1 MKINCL
7 LASTFCLLI
16 SIVSAQPTLEW
27 AKSSGGSG
35 YDFAYSSDVDANGNM
50 YNTGVFQNTAD
61 FDPGAGIYNLTSSG
75 EYDIIIQ
82 KLDINGNFIWAKS
95 LGSSLT
101 DRGLEIMVAQS
112 GDVYITGYFQGTVDF
127 NPGAGSANLTSSGL
141 EDAFLLKLDAN
152 GNYLWS
158 QKMSSSTTA
167 KGYSIVED
175 NLGNVLVS
183 GFLAGN
189 YFIQKF
195 NSSGSTI
202 WVKSLAPSQ
211 LSSTNIA
218 IALDNNN
225 NIYLTGGFLSTM
237 DADPG
242 VGVVN
247 LVSLGGWDIFFIKLD
262 NNGDFVFA
270 QSLGSTSHDIGRSI
284 AIDNLGNPI
293 IAGSYNATMDFDWGP
308 VVTSSTSLGNSD
320 NFILKLDSSGNYVWH
335 KVFGGSSYETPI
347 DLVLDANNNMY
358 ITGEFTSTTDFDPGV
373 GVSNLTAAGTMLG
386 VDIYILKLTNNGDYS
401 WAVRF
406 GEADVDD
413 SGMSIDLSVTGEIYV
428 SGIYS
433 GTVDFDPGAGT
444 SNLTAAG
451 SYDFCFLKFSECS
464 STSITHDVAT
474 LSPITDECS
483 LAMPVAPSATNNC
496 GVAITGV
503 PDLTFPITTQGT
515 TAVTWTYDDGNGN
528 TSTQMQNVVITDA
541 TPPLA
546 DLANLPDINNTCEVT
561 SLTAPTATDN
571 CAGLLTGSH
580 NASLPITT
588 QGTTTVTWTYN
599 DGNGNTLTQTQNV
612 VITDA
617 TIPLADLAD
626 LPDIND
632 ECEVT
637 PTAPTATDNCSGAI
651 TGTPDLAFPITA
663 SGTTMVTWTYDDGN
677 GNTLTQTQ
685 NVIITPIDNGI
696 TQVDA
701 LTLSAD
707 ATGYTYQWLD
717 CDNGNAAVS
726 GATNQSFTP
735 TIAGN
740 YACEINNGTCSV
752 TTACLSSSVGIN
764 EKDFG
769 SSLIVYPNP
778 TFGNVSID
786 LGSTYS
792 EAKIFVYN
800 NLGQQVLNKTV
811 NNSSTI
817 DLTIEGA
824 AGIYTIEVQTK
835 EGRSARILV
844 VKQ

>member
-1 MKINCL
+1 
-7 LASTFCLLI
+7 
-16 SIVSAQPTLEW
+16 
-27 AKSSGGSG
+27 
-35 YDFAYSSDVDANGNM
+35 
-50 YNTGVFQNTAD
+50 
-61 FDPGAGIYNLTSSG
+61 
-75 EYDIIIQ
+75 
-82 KLDINGNFIWAKS
+82 
-95 LGSSLT
+95 
-101 DRGLEIMVAQS
+101 
-112 GDVYITGYFQGTVDF
+112 
-127 NPGAGSANLTSSGL
+127 
-141 EDAFLLKLDAN
+141 
-152 GNYLWS
+152 
-158 QKMSSSTTA
+158 MSSTSTA

-189 YFIQKF
+189 YFIQKL

-211 LSSTNIA
+211 LASTNIA

-386 VDIYILKLTNNGDYS
+386 VDIYILKLNNIGDYS

-413 SGMSIDLSVTGEIYV
+413 SGMSIDLSATGEIYV

-474 LSPITDECS
+474 LSPLTDECS
-483 LAMPVAPSATNNC
+483 LTMPVAPSATNNC

-503 PDLTFPITTQGT
+503 PDLTFPITAQGT

-528 TSTQMQNVVITDA
+528 TSTQTQNVVITDA

-546 DLANLPDINNTCEVT
+546 DLANLPDINSTCEVTSLTAPTATDNCAGLLNGSHNASLPITSQGTTVVTWTYDDGNGNTSTQTQNVVITDATIPVASLANLSDINAECEVT

-612 VITDA
+612 IITDA

-651 TGTPDLAFPITA
+651 TGTPDLAFPVTA
-663 SGTTMVTWTYDDGN
+663 SGTTMITWTYDDGN

-707 ATGYTYQWLD
+707 ATGYTYQWVD

-764 EKDFG
+764 ENDFG

-792 EAKIFVYN
+792 EAKVFIYN

-835 EGRSARILV
+835 EGNSARILV